1 MNQEQISTALTIVGS
16 DPSGGAGI
24 QADLKV
30 FNSLDVYGMSTLTC
44 LTAGNTTGVKE
55 VGFIDHQFITS
66 QINSVFE
73 DIPPKAVKTGMLGN
87 GKIMRVTAN
96 ALKPLKVPKIIDPVM
111 KTKRGDILL
120 SDRDIGVF
128 VDTMLPFADLLT
140 PNIPEANLIT
150 GLDIRT
156 ESDMEK
162 AAKKIVEMGCRSV
175 LIKGGYFDE
184 WEHSN
189 DLFYD
194 GNHLQWMR
202 TRRVETA
209 ETHGAG
215 DVLSAA
221 ITACLAKGVTLSESV
236 GNAKKMVTTALKT
249 SPGLGKGD
257 GPLNL
262 FFSTS

>member
-1 MNQEQISTALTIVGS
+1 MDHIQIPTALTIAGS
-16 DPSGGAGI
+16 DPSGGEGI

-30 FNSLDVYGMSTLTC
+30 FNSLGFYGMSALTC
-44 LTAGNTTGVKE
+44 LTVGNTTGVKE
-55 VGFIDHQFITS
+55 VEIIDPQFITS
-66 QINSVFE
+66 QIHSVLE

-87 GKIMRVTAN
+87 GKIMQVTAD
-96 ALKPLKVPKIIDPVM
+96 ALKSLEVPKVIDPVM

-150 GLDIRT
+150 ESDIRT
-156 ESDMEK
+156 ESDMEE
-162 AAKKIVEMGCRSV
+162 AAKMILDMGCRSV
-175 LIKGGYFDE
+175 LIKGGYFDN

-194 GNHLQWMR
+194 ANHLKWMR
-202 TRRVETA
+202 TRRVKTT

-221 ITACLAKGVTLSESV
+221 IAAYLAKGIPLLDAVE
-236 GNAKKMVTTALKT
+236 NAKEYIKIALETA
-249 SPGLGKGD
+249 PGLGRGG
-257 GPLNL
+257 GPLNVIL
-262 FFSTS
+262 

>member
-1 MNQEQISTALTIVGS
+1 MEGVNKEKLPAALTIAGS

-30 FNSLDVYGMSTLTC
+30 FNSLGVYGMSALTC

-55 VGFIDHQFITS
+55 VEFIDPQLITS
-66 QINSVFE
+66 QINSILE
-73 DIPPKAVKTGMLGN
+73 DIPPKAIKTGMLGN
-87 GKIMRVTAN
+87 GEIIRLTAD
-96 ALKPLKVPKIIDPVM
+96 ALKPLEVLKVIDPVM

-140 PNIPEANLIT
+140 PNIPEATLIS
-150 GLDIRT
+150 GSDIRT
-156 ESDMEK
+156 ESDMED

-184 WEHSN
+184 WNHSN

-194 GNHLQWMR
+194 GIHLKWIHTKR
-202 TRRVETA
+202 IETT

-221 ITACLAKGVTLSESV
+221 ITAYLAKGVTLSESV
-236 GNAKKMVTTALKT
+236 ENAKKYVKLALETA
-249 SPGLGKGD
+249 PGLGRGE

-262 FFSTS
+262 IL